1 MAETEQRFTLH
12 ARSRKI
18 ARIIGYPAGLGLLV
32 AAVFGPFGDTSG
44 DWFLL
49 RPICGLFGL
58 IILLWAWATDRRR
71 RIEVTEQHVTVVN
84 SFSRYVV
91 AWHEL

>member
-12 ARSRKI
+12 ARSRKV

-49 RPICGLFGL
+49 RPICGLVGL
-58 IILLWAWATDRRR
+58 LICRTTHATPR
-71 RIEVTEQHVTVVN
+71 RIERIETEGGWTAYHRLAFV
-84 SFSRYVV
+84 RG
-91 AWHEL
+91 AGG

>member
-12 ARSRKI
+12 ARSRKV
-18 ARIIGYPAGLGLLV
+18 ARIIGYPAGLGLLA

-49 RPICGLFGL
+49 RPICGLSGCSS
-58 IILLWAWATDRRR
+58 WCGRGRRTG
-71 RIEVTEQHVTVVN
+71 VAG
-84 SFSRYVV
+84 SR
-91 AWHEL
+91 